1 MLQTKLGG
9 DIDDGLKTAAGHCGQ
24 EVGGHQLE
32 TLERCAN
39 QVLAETGRARQW
51 ATPVLTT
58 TGKQQVH
65 NKRESSD
72 TVRHVHHLMCICP
85 AGALMVFKVHI
96 APLGGK

>member
-9 DIDDGLKTAAGHCGQ
+9 DVDDGLEAAAGHCGQ

-72 TVRHVHHLMCICP
+72 RQCDTYTISCAFVLQVR
-85 AGALMVFKVHI
+85 
-96 APLGGK
+96 

>member
-51 ATPVLTT
+51 ATPVLAT

-65 NKRESSD
+65 NNRERSDRQSD
-72 TVRHVHHLMCICP
+72 TYRIYCAFVLQVR
-85 AGALMVFKVHI
+85 
-96 APLGGK
+96 